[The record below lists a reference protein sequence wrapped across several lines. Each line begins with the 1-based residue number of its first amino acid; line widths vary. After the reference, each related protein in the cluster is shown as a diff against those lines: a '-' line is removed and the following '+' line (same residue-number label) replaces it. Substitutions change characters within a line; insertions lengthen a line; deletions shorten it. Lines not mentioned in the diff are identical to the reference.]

1 MSNNTIAAISTPLG
15 PGGIG
20 IVRISGIRAF
30 AIMKRL
36 FVREKKGVRPIG
48 KSFIERPLSSHV
60 VYYGHL
66 IEPESG
72 IILDEVLAIYMK
84 APKSFTREDV
94 VEFHSHSGFVVLD
107 RILNVVVDAGATLSG
122 PGEFTKRAFLNG
134 RIDLTQAEAVIDLI
148 NAPCETAVQM
158 ASCQVAGGLRDRLD
172 GVSRSILKLMAC
184 CEASIEFNEAAEVDC
199 ESNLKNIQMTLRHS
213 ILPDVSL
220 LIQRQ
225 KDTAIFHDG
234 ALLAIAGVPNVGKS
248 SLLNRLVERETA
260 IVSEV
265 PGTTRDIV
273 REYFSIN
280 GVPVVVCDTAG
291 IHDTKD
297 PVECIGI
304 KKARDHF
311 HQADIVLLVLEATRT
326 LNDFEIN
333 LIEEFG
339 SSKTIVV
346 INKDDLAG
354 EEIVLSIQNMIKGI
368 PHIRVSA
375 KSGTGIDDLKALI
388 FKDLFSGESIVGNER
403 VTPNLRQRKI
413 LEKVKRQ
420 LERCMIATETE
431 QSVVVVSE
439 MLNGS
444 LLLLDEISGSRKQED
459 LYDHIFSQ
467 FCIGK

>member
-20 IVRISGIRAF
+20 IVRISGPNSF
-30 AIMKRL
+30 SIMKRL
-36 FVREKKGVRPIG
+36 FVRGKKGGRPSG
-48 KSFIERPLSSHV
+48 KSFVESPMSSHV

-66 IEPESG
+66 VEPESG
-72 IILDEVLAIYMK
+72 NIIDEVLGIYMK

-107 RILNVVVDAGATLSG
+107 RILNAIFDAGASLSG

-158 ASCQVAGGLRDRLD
+158 ASCQVAGGLRDVLD
-172 GVSRSILKLMAC
+172 GVSRSVLKLMAG
-184 CEASIEFNEAAEVDC
+184 CEASIEFNDSGEFDC
-199 ESNLKNIQMTLRHS
+199 ESNIEKIQKTLRCS
-213 ILPDVSL
+213 IIPEILL

-225 KDTAIFHDG
+225 KDSAIFKDG

-248 SLLNRLVERETA
+248 SLLNRLVEKETA

-311 HQADIVLLVLEATRT
+311 HQADIVLMVLEGTRT
-326 LNDFEIN
+326 LNDFENN
-333 LIEEFG
+333 LIDEFG
-339 SSKTIVV
+339 NLKTIIV
-346 INKDDLAG
+346 INKDDIAG
-354 EEIVLSIQNMIKGI
+354 DPEILSIQKMIKGL

-375 KSGTGIDDLKALI
+375 KTGNGIDELKALI
-388 FKDLFSGESIVGNER
+388 FKGLVSGESTVSNER

-413 LEKVKRQ
+413 LEKVMSELKKC
-420 LERCMIATETE
+420 LVGTETE
-431 QSVVVVSE
+431 TSVEFVSE
-439 MLNGS
+439 RLNRT
-444 LLLLDEISGSRKQED
+444 LQLLDEISGSRKQED